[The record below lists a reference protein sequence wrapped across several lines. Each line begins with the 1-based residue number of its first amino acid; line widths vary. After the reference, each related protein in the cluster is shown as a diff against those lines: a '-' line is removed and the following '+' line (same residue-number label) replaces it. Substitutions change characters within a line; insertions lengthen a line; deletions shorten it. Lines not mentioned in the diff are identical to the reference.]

1 MGLFIVLG
9 MEKLKYYDEAVN
21 NFYSNMEIK
30 GYTISSLD
38 FHAPH
43 FDKVCGSLSD
53 IKNLNALANKSK
65 WKGKLPFKSQIL
77 DKEHVVVVTDPF
89 LNIVYA
95 SQNMHGMNGYHP
107 SEVLGKKPRMFQG
120 EQTCKETKK
129 EISEAVQKHKPFEAI
144 LVNYRKDGST
154 YKCWIQA
161 SPVLDVTGKVVNFIA
176 FEKEVA

>member
-1 MGLFIVLG
+1 
-9 MEKLKYYDEAVN
+9 MENLKYYDEAVN
-21 NFYSNMEIK
+21 NFYTSSEIK
-30 GYTISSLD
+30 GYALNSLD

-43 FDKVCGSLSD
+43 FAKVCKSLND
-53 IKNLNALANKSK
+53 VKNLDALAKKSK

-89 LNIVYA
+89 LTIVYA
-95 SQNMHGMNGYHP
+95 SQNMYGMNGYHP

-120 EQTCKETKK
+120 ALTCKETKK
-129 EISEAVQKHKPFEAI
+129 EISEAVQKHKPFETI

-161 SPVLDVTGKVVNFIA
+161 SPVVDEAGKLVNFIA